1 LVETLKDL
9 TNETDNKNIGQVTGK
24 SSSSVRFD
32 ALFFFSKF
40 EDLDIDKTLY
50 SIGVGESI
58 EEITIGSS
66 LQPALKRKKIAS
78 SMLHDNLLGISS
90 PESDPSDSIP
100 IDQIMDMDFVG
111 GPTCATCHL

>member
-1 LVETLKDL
+1 MKPITRILGKSLVSLLRQFDL
-9 TNETDNKNIGQVTGK
+9 TL
-24 SSSSVRFD
+24 F
-32 ALFFFSKF
+32 FFFSKF